1 MLTVKSL
8 TVKRPRVKRSSSS
21 SGFIYDA
28 SAHLSANYLAE
39 VLNEVQVKPIFEFYL
54 VQDRK
59 GVEDSGGYLKGP
71 YRKVIELVKIN
82 KYQVVN
88 VNIVRGAVLKLK
100 RGVDANGEELSQ
112 HFT

>member
-1 MLTVKSL
+1 MKVISVIVIFMIIGINSQVTRI
-8 TVKRPRVKRSSSS
+8 KRSS

-28 SAHLSANYLAE
+28 SAHLSANYFQE

-71 YRKVIELVKIN
+71 YRKVIE
-82 KYQVVN
+82 
-88 VNIVRGAVLKLK
+88 
-100 RGVDANGEELSQ
+100 
-112 HFT
+112 